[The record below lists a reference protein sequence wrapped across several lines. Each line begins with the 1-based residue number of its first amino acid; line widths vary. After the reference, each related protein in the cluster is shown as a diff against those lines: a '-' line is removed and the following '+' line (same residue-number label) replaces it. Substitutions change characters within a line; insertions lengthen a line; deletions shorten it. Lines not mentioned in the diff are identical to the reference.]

1 MKPASRAR
9 LVVGFPGAG
18 PTCVAITVPVLA
30 AYVGG
35 LSLG

>member
-9 LVVGFPGAG
+9 LVVGFPRAG
-18 PTCVAITVPVLA
+18 PTCVAITPLLFA